1 MLLPNGGRPPP
12 FKAGDDL
19 PIEPPTKALANE
31 FTAKRLVSARSPA

>member
-12 FKAGDDL
+12 RRAGDSL

-31 FTAKRLVSARSPA
+31 FTAKRQLRARSPA